1 MCIHKTFIRTYGRIR
16 KKNIEN
22 MAYKQTLLV
31 LFFCTSVHGASVLFQ
46 EDIDDF
52 TDEER
57 ISLVF
62 YEDSNNDFLERKVF
76 VQCDEGSLVL
86 AIQNGIFFSISNYLD
101 VKMRFDKKTPF
112 EDSFI
117 HNDNFIGTIDKNIIS
132 YFLNNAK
139 TSTNL
144 VIKIE
149 ENDHIMR
156 FTKFGKDQNKII
168 KFIDRIQPIPGCS
181 LG

>member
-1 MCIHKTFIRTYGRIR
+1 
-16 KKNIEN
+16 

-31 LFFCTSVHGASVLFQ
+31 LFFCTSVHGTSVLFQ

-86 AIQNGIFFSISNYLD
+86 AIQNGIFF
-101 VKMRFDKKTPF
+101 
-112 EDSFI
+112 
-117 HNDNFIGTIDKNIIS
+117 
-132 YFLNNAK
+132 
-139 TSTNL
+139 
-144 VIKIE
+144 
-149 ENDHIMR
+149 
-156 FTKFGKDQNKII
+156 
-168 KFIDRIQPIPGCS
+168 
-181 LG
+181 